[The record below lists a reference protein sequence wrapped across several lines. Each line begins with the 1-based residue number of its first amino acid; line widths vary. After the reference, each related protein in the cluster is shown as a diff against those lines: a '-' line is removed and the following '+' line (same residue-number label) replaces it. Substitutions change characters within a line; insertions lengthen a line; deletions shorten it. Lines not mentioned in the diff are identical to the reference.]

1 MSILFFFKLGLLG
14 LWALWYLVAFSTNL
28 CESFEALGIF
38 RKAWPLASGNFQAV
52 SRAINTY
59 STSRRIP
66 RLLFAGVLC
75 CQLLAVSLFAWA
87 IVSSVLTGTIN
98 FDAVNAAFAAA
109 LSLWAAFMLADEMLK
124 QYDTEHP
131 HVLFFMA
138 QLVTFVALHV
148 LPS

>member
-1 MSILFFFKLGLLG
+1 VSILFFFKLGLLG
-14 LWALWYLVAFSTNL
+14 LWALWYLIAFSANL

-38 RKAWPLASGNFQAV
+38 RNTWPLASGNFQAV
-52 SRAINTY
+52 TRAVKSY
-59 STSRRIP
+59 SNYRWIP

-75 CQLLAVSLFAWA
+75 WQLLSVSLFAWA
-87 IVSSVLTGTIN
+87 IVSSVLAETIN
-98 FDAVNAAFAAA
+98 FDAVNGAFVAA